1 MEEPKVF
8 HGNVLV
14 RQGLVLVQTLIG
26 LDEAEQRAAIKL
38 LEQDYYQVM
47 LKAALFYEKNNRE
60 PESLDDLLGNFWQAR
75 LDDVIAAVKIRIG
88 LRLIKQDQMNHFRE
102 SHRKLQEQ
110 QALRDRLAKT
120 NKPDPM
126 GTVDELAK
134 KFNKSKSEIRR
145 LKAEGLLHTLEA
157 PSP

>member
-1 MEEPKVF
+1 METPKVF
-8 HGNVLV
+8 NGNVLV
-14 RQGLVLVQTLIG
+14 RQGLVLVQNLIG
-26 LDEAEQRAAIKL
+26 HDEAEQRAAIKL
-38 LEQDYYQVM
+38 LESEDYQVM
-47 LKAALFYEKNNRE
+47 LKAVMFYEKNNRE
-60 PESLDDLLGNFWQAR
+60 PESFDDLIGDFWQAR
-75 LDDVIAAVKIRIG
+75 LDEVITAVKIRIG
-88 LRLIKQDQMNHFRE
+88 LRLIRQTQMNQFRE

-134 KFNKSKSEIRR
+134 KFNKSKSDIRK
-145 LKAEGLLHTLEA
+145 LKAAGLLHTLEA